1 MQMILK
7 NGSGFMAIATVVLL
21 NGCATPTVV
30 QTVKP
35 GDSGLSCAQLQ
46 NEFAD
51 AERFRMAADA
61 EKSVTGG
68 NVVRAL
74 FFWPAI
80 LGTAA
85 NANEAIA
92 AADSRKVGLANLMNQ
107 KNCAIPNSTLSTD
120 VRLSE
125 PVQQAGSP
133 VQSQEQRLTELKRL
147 YDAKL
152 ITGEVYAERQR
163 AILATP

>member
-1 MQMILK
+1 MTGNYSIKLAALSSILLC
-7 NGSGFMAIATVVLL
+7 A
-21 NGCATPTVV
+21 CATPTVV
-30 QTVKP
+30 QSVKP
-35 GDSGLSCAQLQ
+35 GDNGLSCAQLQ

-51 AERFRMAADA
+51 AERLRAAADA
-61 EKSVTGG
+61 EKSLTGG

-92 AADSRKVGLANLMNQ
+92 AADTRKVHLVNQMNQ
-107 KNCAIPNSTLSTD
+107 RNCTIPITPQVASNTASEPTQATVPTQQSKE

-125 PVQQAGSP
+125 
-133 VQSQEQRLTELKRL
+133 LKRL
-147 YDAKL
+147 HDANL
-152 ITGEVYAERQR
+152 ITKDVYAERQK
-163 AILATP
+163 AILESAPN